1 MKSPSF
7 IGTTEAPFFFKRWTE
22 EEISRITITSN
33 KVFEKVLLIEANDKK
48 YNIKKS
54 ESFTDSLR

>member
-1 MKSPSF
+1 V
-7 IGTTEAPFFFKRWTE
+7 
-22 EEISRITITSN
+22 ISRITITSN
-33 KVFEKVLLIEANDKK
+33 KVFEKVLLIKANDKK